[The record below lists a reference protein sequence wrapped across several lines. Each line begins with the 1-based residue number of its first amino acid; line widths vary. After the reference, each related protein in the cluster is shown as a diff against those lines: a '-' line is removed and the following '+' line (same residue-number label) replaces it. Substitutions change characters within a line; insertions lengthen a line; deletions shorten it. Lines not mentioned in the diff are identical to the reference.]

1 MPRQQPLGAA
11 TRWAAVTPPRCRLP
25 NVSCFHGYAFAAGCE
40 EAFAV
45 DTNAVTFG
53 PGVLREC
60 GPTLAALGCHRV
72 ALFTDARVG
81 ALAHVAVA
89 RASLAAAGLD
99 AVVFDEVHIE
109 PTDRSMAVAAAFA
122 REGRFDG
129 YLSVGGGSVIDTC
142 KAAALYATWP
152 ADFFDYVNAPIG
164 QGRAVP
170 GPLPPHVAC
179 PTTAGTGSECTGIA
193 IFDAVEL
200 GAKTGIASRRLRPA
214 HALVDPTCTE
224 TLPSSVVAAAGFDVL
239 CHAVE
244 SYTAR
249 PFSAR
254 SRPTSPTARP
264 MSQGR
269 NPWSDIGSLQALELC
284 GRFLARAVADAHDVE
299 ARHALAWAA
308 TLAGIAFGNAGVH
321 LPHAMSYAVAG
332 LAHDLGPGREYHCL
346 GYPDDEAFV
355 PHGLSVIV
363 NAPSV
368 FRALASS
375 APARH
380 LEAARAVGADTRDA
394 IDADAGAILADKL
407 ITMMQMT
414 NAPNGLAGVGYRAD
428 DVARLTRGAFAQ
440 KRLVDN
446 APRVIDEASL
456 AKLFTDALRYW

>member
-1 MPRQQPLGAA
+1 M
-11 TRWAAVTPPRCRLP
+11 
-25 NVSCFHGYAFAAGCE
+25 SCFHGYDFAAGCE

-45 DTNAVTFG
+45 DSNAVTFG
-53 PGVLREC
+53 PGVLAEC
-60 GPTLAALGCHRV
+60 GPTLAALGCRRV
-72 ALFTDARVG
+72 ALFTDARVA
-81 ALAHVAVA
+81 ALAHVATA

-99 AVVFDEVHIE
+99 AVLFDEVHIE

-122 REGRFDG
+122 RDGRFDG

-164 QGRAVP
+164 QGRPVP

-200 GAKTGIASRRLRPA
+200 GAKTGIASRRLRPT

-224 TLPSSVVAAAGFDVL
+224 TLPASVVAAAGFDVL

-254 SRPTSPTARP
+254 PRPASPSARP

-269 NPWSDIGSLQALELC
+269 NPWSDVGSLEALQLC
-284 GRFLARAVADAHDVE
+284 GRYLVRAVADANDVE

-332 LAHDLGPGREYHCL
+332 LAHDRGYHCP
-346 GYPDDEAFV
+346 GYPEDEAFV

-368 FRALASS
+368 FRALAPS

-380 LEAARAVGADTRDA
+380 LEAARTLGADTRDA
-394 IDADAGAILADKL
+394 ADADAGALLADKL
-407 ITMMQMT
+407 VSMMQMT
-414 NAPNGLAGVGYRAD
+414 HAPNGLSGVGYRAD
-428 DVARLTRGAFAQ
+428 DVTRLARGAFAQ

-446 APRVIDEASL
+446 APRVVDEPAL
-456 AKLFTDALRYW
+456 AALFTDALRYW